1 MIDSASSH
9 GRNGLSMREA
19 PAAAPASRNVPN
31 GRQQLTAATRLP
43 SAAIDDT
50 RGPRACA
57 MSRFLHNLRA
67 LALGAM
73 NYNKIVATDTRL
85 ELAISKLN
93 EVRYEIPKVIVGQ
106 QDVVEG
112 VIICLIASGHVL
124 LEGVPGLGKTTLLRT
139 MARALQL
146 KYSRIQF
153 TPDLMPADIVG
164 SMIMETSDRGSKSLR
179 FQPGP
184 IFANLVLADEINRA
198 TPKTQSALLEAMQ
211 ERTVTSGNTTHELEA
226 PFLVMATQNPIE
238 MEGTYPL
245 PEAQLDRFLMKILV
259 RYPSREELNRIVERT
274 IQTTEEQVN
283 PVMDRDAILEVKSV
297 CREVLVA
304 PHVQEF
310 AIQLVMATQPEQ
322 TEAHELSKKYIRYG
336 SSPRGAQALVECGRV
351 RALMR
356 GRYHL
361 SIEDIDAVA
370 SAVLRHRIILNFDA
384 HADGQTADTILT
396 AIIRGVSAHA
406 SAA

>member
-1 MIDSASSH
+1 VASEAALQSAV
-9 GRNGLSMREA
+9 
-19 PAAAPASRNVPN
+19 SR
-31 GRQQLTAATRLP
+31 
-43 SAAIDDT
+43 
-50 RGPRACA
+50 
-57 MSRFLHNLRA
+57 
-67 LALGAM
+67 
-73 NYNKIVATDTRL
+73 
-85 ELAISKLN
+85 LN
-93 EVRYEIPKVIVGQ
+93 QVRSEIAKVIVGQ
-106 QDVVEG
+106 DDVVEG
-112 VIICLIASGHVL
+112 VLICLLAGGHVL

-139 MARALQL
+139 LARALQL
-146 KYSRIQF
+146 RYSRIQF

-164 SMIMETSDRGSKSLR
+164 SMMMETTEHGGKTLR

-211 ERTVTSGNTTHELEA
+211 EQTVTSGTVTHELER

-259 RYPSREELNRIVERT
+259 TYPTREELNRIVERT
-274 IQTTEEQVN
+274 IQREEVHLSA
-283 PVMDRDAILEVKSV
+283 VLDRDTIMEVRSV

-304 PHVQEF
+304 PHVQEL

-322 TEAHELSKKYIRYG
+322 KEAHDLAKRYIRYG

-351 RALMR
+351 LALMR

-361 SIEDIDAVA
+361 SAEDVERVA
-370 SAVLRHRIILNFDA
+370 PAVLRHRIILNFDA
-384 HADGQTADTILT
+384 HADGQTPETVLST
-396 AIIRGVSAHA
+396 IIRGVASHA
-406 SAA
+406 AA